1 MKIGVGGCS
10 HSSSGYGKPWHFYM
24 GNKFDAKIVISSS
37 SGQANEINIEK
48 VKYIFEK
55 NPDLDYFVLQL
66 TEPSRFLLPLRE
78 DKKEDLIFLES
89 PDTFNGMKF
98 YSAKYNQNDQ
108 IIRKLTKIDVK
119 FNDFFKNHVYTS
131 DFNVKYKLIHTMMSI
146 QHLSDH
152 YNKKMIFFSWFVDVK
167 KIAHSIG
174 YESIINK
181 MNVLDGCVDTFIK
194 ENNVQSLPNDSHY
207 GSESHEMIFNQY
219 IYPQIKD
226 IIKQ

>member
-1 MKIGVGGCS
+1 
-10 HSSSGYGKPWHFYM
+10 
-24 GNKFDAKIVISSS
+24 
-37 SGQANEINIEK
+37 
-48 VKYIFEK
+48 
-55 NPDLDYFVLQL
+55 
-66 TEPSRFLLPLRE
+66 
-78 DKKEDLIFLES
+78 
-89 PDTFNGMKF
+89 
-98 YSAKYNQNDQ
+98 
-108 IIRKLTKIDVK
+108 
-119 FNDFFKNHVYTS
+119 
-131 DFNVKYKLIHTMMSI
+131 
-146 QHLSDH
+146 
-152 YNKKMIFFSWFVDVK
+152 MIFFSWFVDVK